1 MMPSIVA
8 SLLLSSAFQA
18 HAVLLSTG
26 TKVQADVTPVEK
38 VITMVEELQA
48 KVSAEGKAEATTY
61 DKFACFCKSKTDEKV
76 KAIAEEEQT
85 VKDLQAE
92 ITSLSADRDTLDQ
105 NIQDLTTEIAQYEED
120 IKTSAA
126 VRAEEKATFEAALLD
141 VTKSVTQLEKAVE
154 TLKASALL
162 QGKSSTSALAH
173 AQGIMKTAVN
183 MADAMGMVEDNSG
196 LFAFMQQPVM
206 DVPVADYEFHAGDII
221 GTVEKLLKGF
231 RDKKVE
237 LETTEAKA
245 ISDYERSQQSMKH
258 MLKAAKES
266 LEEKNKERTMTTES
280 IATAQ
285 GDMTNMNAVLND
297 DRTYLKDLTIKC
309 ELKAKQWDQRSSMR
323 ASELSAITQALTVLT
338 GQVATQAGKVG
349 EGGRSAMIQEGGEDD
364 DLQVSFVQKA
374 AVVKSALRL
383 VKKAGVVP
391 SRSDEDVIRTKL
403 IAIFKNAGKKFKSPV
418 LSTLAIKVAEDPFV
432 KIKGMIQEMIEKLLE
447 EEADE
452 ANHKGWC
459 DEEISKTVKARDYRL
474 QDIEALHASL
484 EELNAREEKLTLEK
498 EELEEQIA
506 TLQSDYTNQ
515 TKARGEE
522 KEENEYTVTE
532 AKDGVS
538 AIKQALEILSHFYG
552 EAAKATVEEGF
563 IQQPSVDD
571 DAPDTGFDDAYTG
584 SQGASTGIIG
594 MMEVI
599 LGDFERTIS
608 DTEELEASQKKEFV
622 DYERETKISIG
633 TKSSALAA
641 TSDDL
646 TSTTETIAA
655 EFKEIKTQQGLFDT
669 KTQEWEEL
677 LPGCVAD
684 PGMSY
689 EERVERRETEITALK
704 DAYCI
709 LDNKEAGCDGVF

>member
-1 MMPSIVA
+1 M
-8 SLLLSSAFQA
+8 
-18 HAVLLSTG
+18 T
-26 TKVQADVTPVEK
+26 
-38 VITMVEELQA
+38 
-48 KVSAEGKAEATTY
+48 
-61 DKFACFCKSKTDEKV
+61 
-76 KAIAEEEQT
+76 
-85 VKDLQAE
+85 
-92 ITSLSADRDTLDQ
+92 
-105 NIQDLTTEIAQYEED
+105 N
-120 IKTSAA
+120 
-126 VRAEEKATFEAALLD
+126 
-141 VTKSVTQLEKAVE
+141 
-154 TLKASALL
+154 
-162 QGKSSTSALAH
+162 
-173 AQGIMKTAVN
+173 
-183 MADAMGMVEDNSG
+183 
-196 LFAFMQQPVM
+196 
-206 DVPVADYEFHAGDII
+206 
-221 GTVEKLLKGF
+221 
-231 RDKKVE
+231 KKVE
-237 LETTEAKA
+237 LETNEAKA
-245 ISDYERSQQSMKH
+245 ISDFERGQQSRKA
-258 MLKAAKES
+258 MLKAARES
-266 LEEKNKERTMTTES
+266 LDEKNKERTVTTEA

-323 ASELSAITQALTVLT
+323 AAELSAITQALTVLT

-459 DEEISKTVKARDYRL
+459 DEEISKTVKDRDYRL
-474 QDIEALHASL
+474 RDIEKLHASL
-484 EELNAREEKLTLEK
+484 EELNARKEKLTLEK
-498 EELEEQIA
+498 TELEEQVA
-506 TLQSDYTNQ
+506 TLNSDYSNQ
-515 TKARGEE
+515 TAARAEE
-522 KEENEYTVTE
+522 KAENEYTVDE

-538 AIKQALEILSHFYG
+538 AIKQALEIMSHFYG

-563 IQQPSVDD
+563 IQLHQSQPSVED
-571 DAPDTGFDDAYTG
+571 DAPDAGFDGAYTG
-584 SQGASTGIIG
+584 AQGASTGIVG

-599 LGDFERTIS
+599 LGDFERTIT

-622 DYERETKISIG
+622 DYERETQVSIS

-646 TSTTETIAA
+646 TSTQEELAA
-655 EFKEIKTQQGLFDT
+655 AFKEMKTQMGLFDT
-669 KTQEWEEL
+669 KTKEWEEL

-689 EERVERRETEITALK
+689 EERVERRETEIQALK

-709 LDNKEAGCDGVF
+709 LDNKDAGCDGVF